1 MRASGIRL
9 IATVWAAFMTALLPC
24 TAAATPACAGDACE
38 SLTLS
43 DDGCV
48 WKNVSDKPVK
58 FTLFNATETL
68 FTTVLPPGDAF
79 RQTAKAACI
88 TPSPESPRYQANF
101 AAVRK
106 MPDAP
111 DFTLR
116 TPATAAVPPAPRPF
130 VPRAK
135 PDASTVTADVP
146 VGEPVVA
153 AAAPVPAPA
162 VAVAKPVPKA
172 KPELPPV
179 LVALAPPPPVATLQM
194 PTQAEIDAGASPC
207 GDACA
212 EILFKQVDDCLWVQ
226 SQNPRPIMFQ
236 ASVEGRMIVI
246 ALEGASYEK
255 SSGTPASDSDAH
267 HTRQRDPFQSSSA
280 GIPVYRARIGNK
292 GVCVKDKAQITQF
305 VAVFRK

>member
-68 FTTVLPPGDAF
+68 FATVLPPGDAF

-135 PDASTVTADVP
+135 PDASTVTTDVP

-153 AAAPVPAPA
+153 ALRRAVRGGAVGEPVTAALRIDSHA
-162 VAVAKPVPKA
+162 VSAQTAAGEHGCALHTVREALGLVATERHV
-172 KPELPPV
+172 V
-179 LVALAPPPPVATLQM
+179 LVV
-194 PTQAEIDAGASPC
+194 
-207 GDACA
+207 
-212 EILFKQVDDCLWVQ
+212 
-226 SQNPRPIMFQ
+226 PIYQ
-236 ASVEGRMIVI
+236 I
-246 ALEGASYEK
+246 AA
-255 SSGTPASDSDAH
+255 
-267 HTRQRDPFQSSSA
+267 
-280 GIPVYRARIGNK
+280 
-292 GVCVKDKAQITQF
+292 
-305 VAVFRK
+305 